1 MTERKQDYIFLLVL
15 ALVCLVMTWP
25 MTIDGLS
32 PVAGDKMADIGAS
45 HQYSEWAKAH
55 AKPWYDTNYELI
67 VVGAGIF
74 LIGITVLTDYAI
86 WRLRGR

>member
-1 MTERKQDYIFLLVL
+1 MTERKQSFIFLLIL

-32 PVAGDKMADIGAS
+32 PVSGDKMADIGAS
-45 HQYSEWAKAH
+45 HQISEWAH
-55 AKPWYDTNYELI
+55 RKPWYDTNYELI
-67 VVGAGIF
+67 VVGAGVL

-86 WRLRGR
+86 WRFRGR